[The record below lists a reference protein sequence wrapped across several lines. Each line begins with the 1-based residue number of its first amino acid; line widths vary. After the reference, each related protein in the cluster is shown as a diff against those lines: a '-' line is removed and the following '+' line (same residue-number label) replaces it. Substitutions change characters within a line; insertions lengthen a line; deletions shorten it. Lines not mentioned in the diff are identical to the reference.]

1 MRDNMTTHAPKKFIF
16 EADFSADSDQSVS
29 APRLQRLF
37 TRQDVEKIRQECF
50 EKGQTT
56 ALVRAQELIVQA
68 QDALSHAEEARIHQ
82 EQLRV
87 AAEHARHA
95 AEQRTLE
102 AVEALIQH
110 SQSAFSDLA
119 EISQAHWK
127 QAAELALVCA
137 RQIAGEALRSFPQ
150 GAILAAMGALATEIQ
165 SQPRLTVRAGADWA
179 PGFQTALDQKA
190 RALGLPCQIQVT
202 ADPDM
207 PLAGFD
213 FNWGD
218 GRAQF
223 DPQSAADKIG
233 AALRAALANAQT
245 LTPNPTPVRP
255 QNGA

>member
-1 MRDNMTTHAPKKFIF
+1 MRDNMITHAPKKFIF
-16 EADFSADSDQSVS
+16 ETEFTADIDHAVS
-29 APRLQRLF
+29 APRQQRLF
-37 TRQDVEKIRQECF
+37 TRQDVEKIRQDCF

-68 QDALSHAEEARIHQ
+68 QDALTHAEEMRVHE
-82 EQLRV
+82 EQFRV
-87 AAEHARHA
+87 AAEHERIA

-102 AVEALIQH
+102 AVEALIGH
-110 SQSAFSDLA
+110 SQDAFATMA
-119 EISQAHWK
+119 EVSQAHWK

-137 RQIAGEALRSFPQ
+137 KQIAGEALKHFPQ
-150 GAILAAMGALATEIQ
+150 GAILAAMEALATEIKA
-165 SQPRLTVRAGADWA
+165 QPRLTVRAGPEWA
-179 PGFQTALDQKA
+179 QGFQTALDQKA
-190 RALGLPCQIQVT
+190 RALGLPCQVQVT
-202 ADPDM
+202 PDPDM

-233 AALRAALANAQT
+233 AALTAALTNAQPT
-245 LTPNPTPVRP
+245 AHNPIPVPP